1 MSKLYIDDM
10 RRPYDSSWDLVK
22 DTSSAIEYVSM
33 YGCPDEISFDY
44 CLADGKTIMPFI
56 EWFIEEDKKQN
67 GNFIP
72 KHFRFD
78 SHSSSLAGTAEIMR
92 VLGNYLKNR

>member
-10 RRPYDSSWDLVK
+10 RCPFDASWNLVK
-22 DTSSAIEYVSM
+22 DTSSAIEYVSL

-44 CLADGKTIMPFI
+44 CLENGRTVMPFI
-56 EWFIEEDKKQN
+56 EWLIEQDKKV
-67 GNFIP
+67 GGSFIP
-72 KHFRFD
+72 AHFKFD

-92 VLGNYLKNR
+92 VLGGYLKNR

>member
-1 MSKLYIDDM
+1 MRKLYIDDM

-22 DTSSAIEYVSM
+22 DTASAIEYVELF
-33 YGCPDEISFDY
+33 GCPDEISFDY

-56 EWFIEEDKKQN
+56 EWFIEKDKQSN
-67 GNFIP
+67 ALFIP
-72 KHFRFD
+72 KHFQFD
-78 SHSSSLAGTAEIMR
+78 SHSSSISGSAEINR

>member
-10 RRPYDSSWDLVK
+10 RRPSDSSWDLVT
-22 DTSSAIEYVSM
+22 DTASAIEYVSM

-56 EWFIEEDKKQN
+56 EWFIEQDKKQA
-67 GNFIP
+67 GLFIP
-72 KHFRFD
+72 THFQFD
-78 SHSSSLAGTAEIMR
+78 SHSSSLSGTDEIMR
-92 VLGNYLKNR
+92 VLGDYLKNR

>member
-10 RRPYDSSWDLVK
+10 RRPSDSSWDLVT
-22 DTSSAIEYVSM
+22 DTASAIEYVSM

-56 EWFIEEDKKQN
+56 
-67 GNFIP
+67 
-72 KHFRFD
+72 
-78 SHSSSLAGTAEIMR
+78 
-92 VLGNYLKNR
+92 